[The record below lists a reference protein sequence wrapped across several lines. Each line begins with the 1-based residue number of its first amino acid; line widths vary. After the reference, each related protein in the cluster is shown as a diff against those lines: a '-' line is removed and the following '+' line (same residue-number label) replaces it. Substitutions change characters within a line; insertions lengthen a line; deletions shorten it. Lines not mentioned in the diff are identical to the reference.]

1 MAEDDA
7 ADVPTEQ
14 RQPQDTR
21 AGFVALIGV
30 PNAGKST
37 LLNALVGAKVSIVS
51 RKVQTTRALVRGIVM
66 EGAAQIILVDTPGI
80 FAPKRRL
87 DRAMVHS
94 AWSGAADADA
104 VCLLIDA
111 RKGVD
116 EEVET
121 IIRRL
126 PEVKRP
132 KILILNKIDLIP
144 RERLLELAAKL
155 NQQVPFEDTFMIS
168 ALKGDG
174 IERLREALAQR
185 MPPSPWLYPEDQ
197 VSDAPLRMLAAEITR
212 EKIYDRLHEE
222 LPYRSTV
229 ETDQWQVRPDGSVRI
244 EQTIFVE
251 RESQRSIVL
260 GKNGQTIKA
269 IGQAAR
275 IEICEVAEAK
285 VHLFLHV
292 KVRENWADDPARYRE
307 MGLEFPTG

>member
-1 MAEDDA
+1 MAEDEIA
-7 ADVPTEQ
+7 AGEAPEA
-14 RQPQDTR
+14 TR

-51 RKVQTTRALVRGIVM
+51 RKVQTTRALVRGIAM
-66 EGAAQIILVDTPGI
+66 EGAAQIVLVDTPGI

-104 VCLLIDA
+104 VCLLVDA
-111 RKGVD
+111 RKGAD
-116 EEVET
+116 AEVEA
-121 IIRRL
+121 ILARL
-126 PEVKRP
+126 SDVKRP

-144 RERLLELAAKL
+144 RERLLELAAGL
-155 NQQVPFEDTFMIS
+155 NARVPFEDTFMIS
-168 ALKGDG
+168 ALNGDG
-174 IERLREALAQR
+174 VEHLRKALAKR
-185 MPPSPWLYPEDQ
+185 MPPGPWLYPEDQ

-229 ETDQWQVRPDGSVRI
+229 ETDQWQGRPDGSVRI

-275 IEICEVAEAK
+275 LEIAEVAEAK